1 MQRDATPDRLMRGVA
16 AASASD
22 SASERERAR
31 LAEAGLHRAQQMAR
45 LAHVVTSRDGS
56 FEHWFETLPQL
67 LRRAPADVPKSTREW
82 LALVHP
88 DDRDDFRRRSIE
100 AAKTG
105 EPTDIRYRLL
115 RGDGT
120 WAHMRQAIEPIAG
133 TLDEH
138 GRRRW
143 FNTLQDI
150 SEYKEAEERY
160 RRLNRLYAVL
170 SGINAL
176 IVRVR
181 DRRELFREVC
191 RIAVDVGTFRLATI
205 RSVDGATGRVRLVAW
220 TAAEG
225 VDVGE
230 FQRSSNDLGIASDW
244 PACQAVRESIPVIC
258 NDLGSKQPPSP
269 ETRTVLGQGL
279 RSMASF
285 PIMLAGRSIAVFT
298 LFAGDAGAFDDGET
312 ALLRDLA
319 RDIAFALDHLDK
331 EERLNHL
338 AYYDALTGLA
348 NSTLF
353 SERLPR
359 FTETA
364 ERNGHKLALL
374 ILDIDRFKSINDSL
388 GRQAGDE
395 VLQELGRRLARNPVG
410 ASTVARIGADRF
422 AIVVPDVQQDAGI
435 ARILEERLHGWLDDP
450 IRTVATELRIS
461 VKLGIALYPNDGC
474 DPETL
479 LRNAEAALKRA
490 KATGDRY
497 LFYTEQMTARI
508 AERLALENKLRQALE
523 KDEFVLH
530 YQPKVGVVDRHVQ
543 SVEALIRWNS
553 PELGLV
559 PPGHFIPLL
568 EETGMIIEVGAW
580 ALRRAVRDQQ
590 FWREQGLRVPR
601 VAVNVSALQLR
612 QADFAEVVRDAI
624 AGAASPTIDIEITES
639 LVMQDIEANIVKLK
653 ALRSLG
659 VDIAIDDFGT
669 GYSSLAYLARLPVQ
683 ALKIDRSFISAM
695 GGDTDVM
702 TVVSTIVSLAH
713 AMRLKVVAEGV
724 EEESQ
729 VAILQALRC
738 EEMQGYLVSRPV
750 PREALSALLSPA
762 QA

>member
-1 MQRDATPDRLMRGVA
+1 MQRDATREVLRSGA
-16 AASASD
+16 RAASAAD

-67 LRRAPADVPKSTREW
+67 LRRAPADMPKSTREW
-82 LALVHP
+82 LALLHP
-88 DDRDDFRRRSIE
+88 DDREDFRVRIMATARS
-100 AAKTG
+100 G
-105 EPTDIRYRLL
+105 EPLDIQYRLL
-115 RGDGT
+115 RGDGS

-133 TLDEH
+133 TQDEH

-150 SEYKEAEERY
+150 SEYKDGEERY

-191 RIAVDVGTFRLATI
+191 RVAVDVGAFRLATI
-205 RSVDGATGRVRLVAW
+205 RSIDASTARVRLVAW
-220 TAAEG
+220 TAAAG

-230 FQRSSNDLGIASDW
+230 FQSSSDELGLASAW
-244 PACQAVRESIPVIC
+244 PACQAARDSAPVIC
-258 NDLGSKQPPSP
+258 NDLVGELSPST
-269 ETRTVLGQGL
+269 ETRSVLGQGL

-285 PIMLAGRSIAVFT
+285 PIMLAGRPTAVFT
-298 LFAGDAGAFDDGET
+298 LFAADTGAFDEGET

-319 RDIAFALDHLDK
+319 RDISFALDHLDK
-331 EERLNHL
+331 EERLDHL
-338 AYYDALTGLA
+338 AHYDGLTGLA
-348 NSTLF
+348 NTSLF
-353 SERLPR
+353 RERLPR

-374 ILDIDRFKSINDSL
+374 ILDIDRFKTINDSL
-388 GRQAGDE
+388 GRHAGDQ
-395 VLQELGRRLARNPVG
+395 VLRELGARLARNPVG

-422 AIVVPDVQQDAGI
+422 AVVVPDVKQDADI
-435 ARILEERLHGWLDDP
+435 ARILEERLHGWVDDA
-450 IRTVATELRIS
+450 IRTAGTDLRIS
-461 VKLGIALYPNDGC
+461 VKLGIALYPNDGS

-490 KATGDRY
+490 KATGERY
-497 LFYTEQMTARI
+497 LFYTEEMTARI
-508 AERLALENKLRQALE
+508 AERLGLENKLRQALQ

-530 YQPKVGVVDRHVQ
+530 YQPKVAVADRRVQ
-543 SVEALIRWNS
+543 SVEALIRWDS

-559 PPGHFIPLL
+559 PPGKFIPLL
-568 EETGMIIEVGAW
+568 EETGMIVEVGAW

-590 FWREQGLRVPR
+590 FWREQGLHVPR

-612 QADFAEVVRDAI
+612 RADFAEVVRDAI
-624 AGAASPTIDIEITES
+624 AGPTAPAIDIEITET
-639 LVMQDIEANIVKLK
+639 LVMQDIEANVGKLK

-659 VDIAIDDFGT
+659 VEIAIDDFGT

-695 GGDTDVM
+695 AGDGDVM

-713 AMRLKVVAEGV
+713 AMRLKVIAEGV
-724 EEESQ
+724 EQESQ
-729 VAILQALRC
+729 VDILRALRC

-750 PREALSALLSPA
+750 GREVLAGMLQRA
-762 QA
+762 

>member
-1 MQRDATPDRLMRGVA
+1 MQREATRDRLRSGARAVFDA
-16 AASASD
+16 D
-22 SASERERAR
+22 SESERERAR

-45 LAHVVTSRDGS
+45 LAHVVTSRDGT

-67 LRRAPADVPKSTREW
+67 LRRAPADMPRSTREW
-82 LALVHP
+82 LSLLHP
-88 DDRDDFRRRSIE
+88 DDREPFRARIR
-100 AAKTG
+100 AASLNG
-105 EPTDIRYRLL
+105 EPLDIQYRLL
-115 RGDGT
+115 RGDNT

-133 TLDEH
+133 TQDEH

-150 SEYKEAEERY
+150 SEYKEGEDRY

-170 SGINAL
+170 SGINGL

-205 RSVDGATGRVRLVAW
+205 RTIDATTARVRLVAW
-220 TAAEG
+220 TAAAG
-225 VDVGE
+225 VDVSE
-230 FQRSSNDLGIASDW
+230 FQRASDDLGLASAW
-244 PACQAVRESIPVIC
+244 PACRAARESTPVIC
-258 NDLGSKQPPSP
+258 NDLDGELSPSS
-269 ETRTVLGQGL
+269 ETRSVLGQGL

-285 PIMLAGRSIAVFT
+285 PIMLAGRPTAVFT
-298 LFAGDAGAFDDGET
+298 LFAADPGAFDDGET
-312 ALLRDLA
+312 ALLGDLA
-319 RDIAFALDHLDK
+319 RDISFALDHLDK
-331 EERLNHL
+331 EERLDHL
-338 AYYDALTGLA
+338 AHYDALTGLA
-348 NSTLF
+348 NATLF
-353 SERLPR
+353 RERLPR

-374 ILDIDRFKSINDSL
+374 ILDIDRFKTINDSL
-388 GRQAGDE
+388 GRRAGDA
-395 VLQELGRRLARNPVG
+395 VLQALSTRLARNPVG

-422 AIVVPDVQQDAGI
+422 AIVVPDVKQDADI

-450 IRTVATELRIS
+450 IRTAGTELRIS
-461 VKLGIALYPNDGC
+461 VKLGIALYPNDGS

-490 KATGDRY
+490 KATGERY
-497 LFYTEQMTARI
+497 LFYTEEMTARI
-508 AERLALENKLRQALE
+508 AERLGLENKLRQALQ

-530 YQPKVGVVDRHVQ
+530 YQPKVAVTDRRVQ

-568 EETGMIIEVGAW
+568 EETGMIVEVGAW

-612 QADFAEVVRDAI
+612 RADFAEVVREAI
-624 AGAASPTIDIEITES
+624 AGPAAPAIDIEITES
-639 LVMQDIEANIVKLK
+639 LVMQDIEANIGKLK

-659 VDIAIDDFGT
+659 VEIAIDDFGT

-695 GGDTDVM
+695 AGDGDVM

-713 AMRLKVVAEGV
+713 AMRLKVIAEGV
-724 EEESQ
+724 EQESQ
-729 VAILQALRC
+729 VDILRALRC

-750 PREALSALLSPA
+750 EREVLAGMLERA
-762 QA
+762 